1 MRGSSGVG
9 PQAPA
14 APAAD
19 ALTPTAGTAAL
30 TPSSGPPAATPTAGS
45 PVATALSGS
54 ATATAP
60 AGSPVATPSSGP
72 PAGAPLEAG
81 ARQAPGPSVKAVVS
95 GFGPTALAT
104 PANAVTAAR
113 LLAAP
118 VVVLMVAVAGP
129 SWPAFAVGV
138 LVAASDGFDGWLAR
152 RQGPTRS
159 GAFID
164 PLADK
169 VVVLGVLGAVAA
181 RGEIEW
187 LPVALIAA
195 REVSMSIYR
204 WLMARRGVSIPAR
217 RSAKVKTLVQL
228 TAGGLCLMP
237 PLAAH
242 HVLLD
247 AVVWLAVALTVVSG
261 TQYLLDGRRAADMQP
276 ATAGGGT
283 PS

>member
-1 MRGSSGVG
+1 MLR
-9 PQAPA
+9 
-14 APAAD
+14 
-19 ALTPTAGTAAL
+19 
-30 TPSSGPPAATPTAGS
+30 
-45 PVATALSGS
+45 
-54 ATATAP
+54 
-60 AGSPVATPSSGP
+60 
-72 PAGAPLEAG
+72 
-81 ARQAPGPSVKAVVS
+81 

-129 SWPAFAVGV
+129 SWPAFAVGA
-138 LVAASDGFDGWLAR
+138 LVAASDGLDGWLAR

-181 RGEIEW
+181 RGEIGW

-204 WLMARRGVSIPAR
+204 SVMARRGVSIPAR
-217 RSAKVKTLVQL
+217 RSAKAKTVVQL
-228 TAGGLCLMP
+228 IAGGLCLMP
-237 PLAAH
+237 PMATH
-242 HVLLD
+242 HLLLGAVL
-247 AVVWLAVALTVVSG
+247 WLAVVLTVVSG
-261 TQYLLDGRRAADMQP
+261 AQYLVDGRRAAGVRP
-276 ATAGGGT
+276 APARGGA
-283 PS
+283 SS